1 MIEYLKTYR
10 EDMPQWLK
18 DYKSGD
24 FVPFPEFMAGRIGYY
39 PGSYTDGTLIKVG
52 NMSQSVHCFIQVD
65 YWMER
70 DYLNRHLAMPRC
82 VDRKSTRLNSSHHA

>member
-1 MIEYLKTYR
+1 MINYLKTYR
-10 EDMPQWLK
+10 EETPQWLK

-24 FVPFPEFMAGRIGYY
+24 FVPFSDFMAGRVGYY

-65 YWMER
+65 YWMAR
-70 DYLNRHLAMPRC
+70 DYLNRHLATPRC
-82 VDRKSTRLNSSHHA
+82 VYGYH